1 MDLVQINT
9 QIRYDSNQSRRKLN
23 LHIQKLSPG
32 EDNSISRWDGI
43 QRFRDV
49 IFSPLSAYL
58 PLWALGIS
66 IFDSTDILLSA

>member
-1 MDLVQINT
+1 M
-9 QIRYDSNQSRRKLN
+9 
-23 LHIQKLSPG
+23 
-32 EDNSISRWDGI
+32 

-66 IFDSTDILLSA
+66 IFGSTDILLSA